1 MDYKAILTNK
11 GAEKISRAISTDTQ
25 VPFFNFAVGDGNG
38 SEYTPIPTQTRLRRE
53 KWRGGI
59 SKIEPSEADASVV
72 KITATIPTNVGGFTI
87 REYGVFD
94 KSGDMVIVGNTP
106 AIIKSSVVE
115 SYSNDFVIEVLIDVG
130 AQEAVTLDAESVS
143 VATMQEVKRLGLDV
157 VDGALCA
164 VWKEEV

>member
-1 MDYKAILTNK
+1 MDYKAIITNI
-11 GAEKISRAISTDTQ
+11 GAEKISSAIASGTQ
-25 VPFFNFAVGDGNG
+25 VSFLNFAVGDGNG
-38 SEYTPIPTQTRLRRE
+38 GEYTPVPTQTQLRRE
-53 KWRGGI
+53 RWRGGI
-59 SKIEPSEADASVV
+59 STLAPSLEDPSVV
-72 KITATIPTNVGGFTI
+72 KITASIPVDIGGFTI

-94 KSGDMVIVGNTP
+94 NAGTMIVVGNTP
-106 AIIKSSVVE
+106 SIVKSATADSFA
-115 SYSNDFVIEVLIDVG
+115 NDFVIEVLLDVG